1 MIKNAFLQMP
11 VSRVV
16 SLGQGKRSKFR
27 ANTKSETM
35 PDGLNLE
42 ETIKEIYLLPENRCQ

>member
-1 MIKNAFLQMP
+1 LQMP

-16 SLGQGKRSKFR
+16 SLGPGGRSKFR
-27 ANTKSETM
+27 ANTKSDTM

-42 ETIKEIYLLPENRCQ
+42 ETIKELLLLPENQSR